1 MKSLQTRRSSRYISE
16 RRRGHDSL
24 QTKSR
29 RRRHDTFP
37 ASIRNRVSGSRS
49 LRRGGEDVTI
59 LEVKGLNVGY
69 GKLQVLWDIDLKI
82 EQGKI
87 VALLGANGAGKTTLL
102 NTITGMLKP
111 MSGEILFK
119 GERIDNLPSDK
130 VIERGISG
138 LPEGGS
144 LFPDMTIKENLE
156 MGAYHRK
163 FWSGR
168 KEGLERMYRLFPIL
182 EERKKQLAKTMSG
195 GERQMLAMGRALMS
209 DPSLCLFDELSYGL
223 SPKMAQEVFKVV
235 KQLHADGI
243 TVFLV
248 EQNVHQTLEIA
259 DYAYVIENG
268 RIVKEGEGGSL
279 LEDDYVRQAYLG
291 L

>member
-1 MKSLQTRRSSRYISE
+1 MS
-16 RRRGHDSL
+16 
-24 QTKSR
+24 
-29 RRRHDTFP
+29 
-37 ASIRNRVSGSRS
+37 
-49 LRRGGEDVTI
+49 I
-59 LEVKGLNVGY
+59 LEVKDVNVGY
-69 GKLQVLWDIDLKI
+69 GNLQVLWDVNMKI
-82 EQGKI
+82 EEGRL

-111 MSGEILFK
+111 ISGEVSFN
-119 GERIDNLPSDK
+119 GERIDHLPPDK
-130 VIERGISG
+130 IIERGLSY

-156 MGAYHRK
+156 MGAYHHK

-168 KEGLERMYRLFPIL
+168 KAGLERVYELFPVL
-182 EERKKQLAKTMSG
+182 RERKRQLAKTMSG

-209 DPSLCLFDELSYGL
+209 GPSLCLFDELSYGL
-223 SPKMAQEVFKVV
+223 SPKIVQAVFKIVR
-235 KQLHADGI
+235 QLHDEGI

-248 EQNVHQTLEIA
+248 EQNVRQTLKIA

-268 RIVKEGEGGSL
+268 RIVKEGEGAAL

-291 L
+291 V